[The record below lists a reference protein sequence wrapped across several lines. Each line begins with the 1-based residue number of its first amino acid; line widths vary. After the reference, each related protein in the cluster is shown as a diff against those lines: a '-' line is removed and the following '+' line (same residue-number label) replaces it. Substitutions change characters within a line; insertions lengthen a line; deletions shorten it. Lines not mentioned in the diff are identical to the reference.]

1 VHDLFVPYHQIF
13 DKCRPV
19 LFVQTIR
26 VEVWNGKLDAEMA
39 ENRY

>member
-1 VHDLFVPYHQIF
+1 MIYLFHIIKFLTNADLLSF
-13 DKCRPV
+13 
-19 LFVQTIR
+19 FVQIIR